1 MSQTENQE
9 TKFKSPIPILR
20 QLHGYIFGDEKP
32 DNFTQF
38 TFYLNLFFWFIF
50 LLWSVISVLTLSF
63 RHVVEKHKKISIEEI
78 IFNRGKEL
86 AFEPS
91 DFLNHL
97 MTTYTVSVI
106 LWLAVFV
113 GLVLLWRKNRFF
125 IYFLGGGVI
134 LYVSMLIFYMSFT
147 FFVEDTTL
155 FDKIGL
161 LAMLSSSLMYHFLL
175 KKESRDGTMSF
186 FGADEDEK

>member
-1 MSQTENQE
+1 MNQTENQE
-9 TKFKSPIPILR
+9 TKFKSPIPIIRRL
-20 QLHGYIFGDEKP
+20 QGFIFGEDRP

-86 AFEPS
+86 EFEPS

-97 MTTYTVSVI
+97 MTTYSVSVI
-106 LWLAVFV
+106 LWLIVFV
-113 GLVLLWRKNRFF
+113 GLVLLWRKNKLF

-134 LYVSMLIFYMSFT
+134 LYVSMLIFYMSYT

-161 LAMLSSSLMYHFLL
+161 LAMLASSFMYYFLL
-175 KKESRDGTMSF
+175 KKESSDGTMSF
-186 FGADEDEK
+186 FGADEDDE

>member
-1 MSQTENQE
+1 MNQTENQE

>member
-38 TFYLNLFFWFIF
+38 TFFLNLFFWFIF

>member
-9 TKFKSPIPILR
+9 TKFKSPIPILT

-38 TFYLNLFFWFIF
+38 TFFLNLFFWFIF

>member
-1 MSQTENQE
+1 MNQTENQE
-9 TKFKSPIPILR
+9 TKFKSPIPIIRRL
-20 QLHGYIFGDEKP
+20 QGFIFGEDRP

-113 GLVLLWRKNRFF
+113 GLALLWRKNKFF

-134 LYVSMLIFYMSFT
+134 LYVSMLIFYMSYK
-147 FFVEDTTL
+147 FFVDDTTIFYKIL
-155 FDKIGL
+155 FFDIL
-161 LAMLSSSLMYHFLL
+161 
-175 KKESRDGTMSF
+175 
-186 FGADEDEK
+186 

>member
-38 TFYLNLFFWFIF
+38 TFFLNLFFWFIF

-186 FGADEDEK
+186 FGADEDEE

>member
-38 TFYLNLFFWFIF
+38 TFFLNLFFWFIF

-186 FGADEDEK
+186 FGAYEDEK